1 MYKIK
6 FFFKFMLL
14 AVTIFGMFFGI
25 GAGLTGFVNSA
36 NLNPQE
42 TEQKQEPVTTI
53 VDGERTNILV
63 LGVDARAGEEHSR
76 SDTMMLVSIDPT
88 LKKIALV
95 SIPRDT
101 RVILKG
107 NHEKINAAN
116 YYGGPEMAVQCV
128 EDLMDIDIDNYVEM
142 DFKGFQN
149 IVDLMGGVTCNVP
162 QRMYK
167 PSENIDL
174 QPGIQKLNGEQALG
188 LVRFRGYVMGDIER
202 TTQQQE
208 FLKAMAK
215 EMMQPA
221 TIIKLPK
228 IAAELNKYIDTD
240 LTTGD
245 FIKLATWA
253 PRFKTDNII
262 AQTLPGNF
270 YDVRDSY
277 GNSLISYW
285 QADPDKVEGLLD
297 AMLNGQTVADNNEG
311 TTSQDGVSNN

>member
-1 MYKIK
+1 
-6 FFFKFMLL
+6 MLL
-14 AVTIFGMFFGI
+14 AVAVFGMFFGI
-25 GAGLTGFVNSA
+25 GAGVTGFVNSA
-36 NLNPQE
+36 NLNPQDPQQ
-42 TEQKQEPVTTI
+42 EQQEPATTI
-53 VDGERTNILV
+53 IDGQRTNILV
-63 LGVDARAGEEHSR
+63 LGVDARKGEEHSR
-76 SDTMMLVSIDPT
+76 SDTMMLVSIDPG

-101 RVILKG
+101 RVIIND

-128 EDLMDIDIDNYVEM
+128 EDLMGIDIDNYVEM
-142 DFKGFQN
+142 DFEGFKK
-149 IVDLMGGVTCNVP
+149 IVDLMGGVTFNVP

-167 PSENIDL
+167 PSEDIDL
-174 QPGIQKLNGEQALG
+174 YAGVQKLDGEQSLA
-188 LVRFRGYVMGDIER
+188 LVRFRGYVMGDIQR
-202 TTQQQE
+202 TAQQQE

-215 EMMQPA
+215 EMMQPK

-253 PRFKTDNII
+253 PKFKADSLV
-262 AQTLPGNF
+262 AQTLPGSF
-270 YDVRDSY
+270 YDVRDSN

-285 QADPDKVEGLLD
+285 QADPDKIDGLLD
-297 AMLNGQTVADNNEG
+297 AMLTGQTVAANDS
-311 TTSQDGVSNN
+311 TSSQDQDVSNN